1 MRQVSRANS
10 LVLEVCLTLL
20 EEGNGVVLVS
30 ILTLNKTAH
39 GRLRKILEMT
49 GNPKSTISR

>member
-20 EEGNGVVLVS
+20 EEGNGVVLVL

-39 GRLRKILEMT
+39 GPLRKILEMT
-49 GNPKSTISR
+49 GNPTSTISL